1 MCNIPKI
8 HQVNHALNLFL
19 SLSSTQTLTL
29 TSRKPSCSDL
39 PIPGDLTRHP
49 ISIHVSS
56 PSHPTRRVVTS
67 RRESRP
73 SFFPLPSVR
82 VPHLPR
88 PQSPLARTAPP
99 SLLYLFPL
107 SPIFFFFISFSF
119 FPFLFPPFLFF
130 LFFLFLF
137 SPSLLPLSL
146 LCLAPPLA
154 PNPARPAP
162 SPRPAALPASQLRPP
177 PAPLGH
183 VPHPR
188 TQRPAPGLRLPLFRA
203 SPRACPCARARA
215 RGARRAKP
223 RRPRRT
229 KPLARARPTPRAC
242 GPRARPACSLCP
254 AITAA
259 PPDARR
265 AEPRRDARRPRARR
279 DAPRSA
285 ALRSRARSYRACSTR
300 PGQPP
305 RRSPLAPPPGRRLAA
320 HAAWRHAQVP
330 SPPHVPQWPTRL
342 PPLPSGLVA
351 PVRRESSRQPP
362 LMESAELAG

>member
-1 MCNIPKI
+1 MVLFELIRDNGGPSAPQGRTVRRSRADCNIPKI

-99 SLLYLFPL
+99 PSFIFSLSLPFSFSLFLFPF
-107 SPIFFFFISFSF
+107 SHFFFPLFSFSFSF
-119 FPFLFPPFLFF
+119 FFFPLPPFF
-130 LFFLFLF
+130 L
-137 SPSLLPLSL
+137 SPSSASL
-146 LCLAPPLA
+146 LRSPRTPPG
-154 PNPARPAP
+154 RPP

-215 RGARRAKP
+215 RGARRAEP
-223 RRPRRT
+223 RRPRHT
-229 KPLARARPTPRAC
+229 KPPARTWPTPRAC
-242 GPRARPACSLCP
+242 GPRARPARSLHP

-259 PPDARR
+259 PPDAPR
-265 AEPRRDARRPRARR
+265 AEPRRDARRPRTHR

-285 ALRSRARSYRACSTR
+285 ALRSRAR
-300 PGQPP
+300 P
-305 RRSPLAPPPGRRLAA
+305 
-320 HAAWRHAQVP
+320 
-330 SPPHVPQWPTRL
+330 
-342 PPLPSGLVA
+342 
-351 PVRRESSRQPP
+351 
-362 LMESAELAG
+362 